1 MGKKF
6 IFNSKNKKR
15 INFAMGESRII
26 NKEMLTGSNIQIF
39 SDSEIIVDGCKK
51 VIDFNNDYIK
61 LKLSNGYLLI
71 FGTKFVIQSFEENII
86 DIIGVINSVE
96 FC

>member
-6 IFNSKNKKR
+6 VFNTKTKKR
-15 INFAMGESRII
+15 INLGLGDNKAMIS
-26 NKEMLTGSNIQIF
+26 GSNIQIF

-51 VIDFNNDYIK
+51 VIDFNDEYIK

-71 FGTKFVIQSFEENII
+71 FGSNFMIQSFEEKII
-86 DIIGVINSVE
+86 DIIGIINSLE

>member
-6 IFNSKNKKR
+6 VFKTKNKNR
-15 INFAMGESRII
+15 INLGVRESKRFNTDI
-26 NKEMLTGSNIQIF
+26 LSGSNIQIF
-39 SDSEIIVDGCKK
+39 SDSEIIVDGCNK
-51 VIDFNNDYIK
+51 VVDFNDDYIK
-61 LKLSNGYLLI
+61 LKLSNCHLLI
-71 FGTKFVIQSFEENII
+71 FGSKFIIQSFEEKII